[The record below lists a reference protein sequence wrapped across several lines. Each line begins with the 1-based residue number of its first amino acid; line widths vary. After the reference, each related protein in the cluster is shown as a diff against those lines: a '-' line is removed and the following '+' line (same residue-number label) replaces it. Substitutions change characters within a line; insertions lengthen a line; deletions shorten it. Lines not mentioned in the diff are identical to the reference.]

1 MTLLLREAQ
10 VRELLTM
17 EETIGIME
25 EALRAFSAGGV
36 VQPVRTTVP
45 VQSHAGFVALM
56 PAFLSGQEALGA
68 KAVAFFP
75 ANVDRGLPTHL
86 AIILLWDSATGV
98 LLALLDGRLI
108 TEMRTAAVSA
118 AATKALAN
126 PQARILAILGAG
138 VQARSHL
145 EALRLVRPLQ
155 GVRVWSRTPAH
166 AGIFAR
172 EMQDRFRLPVDVSA
186 TAQEAVRDADI
197 IVTATSSQVPVLQG
211 RWVAPGTHI
220 NAIGAPR
227 PEWRELDTDLV
238 KRARVFVDSR
248 AGALVE
254 SGDLLGPMREG
265 AIPEAHIRGEIGEVL
280 AGTVEGRRTPADVT
294 LFKSLGMAV
303 EDVATARH
311 VYERARARGIGTQIT
326 LE

>member
-25 EALRAFSAGGV
+25 KALRAFSAGGV

-45 VQSHAGFVALM
+45 VQSHGGFVALM

-75 ANVDRGLPTHL
+75 TNVDRGLPTHL
-86 AIILLWDSATGV
+86 ATILLWDSATGV

-155 GVRVWSRTPAH
+155 RVRVWSRTPTH
-166 AGIFAR
+166 AATFGR
-172 EMQDRFRLPVDVSA
+172 EMQERFRLSVDVSA

-197 IVTATSSQVPVLQG
+197 IVTATSSQDPVLEG

-254 SGDLLGPMREG
+254 SGDLISPMREG

-294 LFKSLGMAV
+294 VFKSLGMAV
-303 EDVATARH
+303 EDVATARY
-311 VYERARARGIGTQIT
+311 VYERARARSIGTQIT
-326 LE
+326 LD